1 MARFLLVLL
10 AAAFFLG
17 LKQTIAATQPY
28 CSCMVNQTS
37 KQVDGLMSGVLLL
50 NKQAHECDKRL
61 DRLEASL
68 IVLRHRVNNQLQNQ
82 VDQLQKLLQRKYCAR
97 ETIAEGLETTLII
110 NRTTQFTVLVRDF
123 EGHDLSSGGHN
134 VTVDITSLDF
144 SRCVSTEPK
153 ITDNDDGSYL
163 VTLTPECSGNNQIT
177 VKING
182 KAIKGMPVTAVVIP
196 SYASLK
202 LKHKITG
209 VVNGARGIATAK
221 NGDIFVASWPDGLAF
236 HFDKNGKKL
245 NHWRAAPRSNVH
257 KVLLHGNHIYVAQC
271 HPNKLLK
278 YTLNRTLVQTT
289 LLDGCYYDLEIGP
302 DSRLYATNFFT
313 SRIRSFNTDDDCL
326 FNEITGLSSPVGI
339 AFDPQAYVHVT
350 NYNSPV
356 IRVFSSSG
364 VFVRSYTQPS
374 ASVGCR
380 DIHIDKAG
388 NVLTV
393 VRGNP
398 DTVIITDKDNNL
410 LQKLTFPPPS
420 FASSITIASNGNVWI
435 TVPQNEIFIYSH

>member
-1 MARFLLVLL
+1 MGHFLLVLL
-10 AAAFFLG
+10 V
-17 LKQTIAATQPY
+17 AATQPY
-28 CSCMVNQTS
+28 CSAMVNKTS

-50 NKQAHECDKRL
+50 NKKAHECDKRL
-61 DRLEASL
+61 DRLEANL
-68 IVLRHRVNNQLQNQ
+68 IVLRHRVNNQLQDQ
-82 VDQLQKLLQRKYCAR
+82 VDRLQKLLQRKYCAR

-134 VTVDITSLDF
+134 ITVDITSLDF

-182 KAIKGMPVTAVVIP
+182 KAIKGMPVKAAVIP

-202 LKHKITG
+202 LKHKIRLLNGPRG
-209 VVNGARGIATAK
+209 VNTAE
-221 NGDIFVASWPDGLAF
+221 NGDIFVAGWDNG
-236 HFDKNGKKL
+236 HIHQFDKNGKKL
-245 NHWRAAPRSNVH
+245 SDWSVPGSNAHTVLVH
-257 KVLLHGNHIYVAQC
+257 ENYIYVAQC
-271 HPNKLLK
+271 HPHKLLK

-289 LLDGCYYDLEIGP
+289 LVDGCYYDLGIGP
-302 DSRLYATNFFT
+302 DSRLYGTNWNT
-313 SRIRSFNTDDDCL
+313 QRASIFNTNDGSVSL
-326 FNEITGLSSPVGI
+326 FHEFSGTPSPVGI